1 MNNKNLFHKMTIKIP
16 SELIYINK
24 KNGNIK
30 LVPTLTKTGGLTKR
44 DGEPSIILKKDNYI
58 IHPEIE
64 NIGAAENYDELKAKN
79 KKPRAPRKKKEKQP
93 EQVEEEKPKKTK
105 KKKEPEP
112 ELEPELEPES
122 DEDED
127 EEEDDKEEEE
137 DNFNINKYNFDNR
150 MKMKLEVI
158 KLMPE
163 EIISYNKRDK
173 IFKQIDDGS
182 IKTLSKLNK
191 ILDSIKEKF
200 VRKRPRDIQSIKHLN
215 GYAKDITNK
224 NSFEQ
229 KFLLNAIINKDVV
242 NHIELANLRDE
253 LDMLI
258 NNSDNES

>member
-64 NIGAAENYDELKAKN
+64 DMGATENYDELKAKN

-93 EQVEEEKPKKTK
+93 EPVHAEKPKRTNK
-105 KKKEPEP
+105 KKEPEPEP
-112 ELEPELEPES
+112 ELEPESEEE

-127 EEEDDKEEEE
+127 EDEDDKEE
-137 DNFNINKYNFDNR
+137 DNFNINKYNFDDR

-173 IFKQIDDGS
+173 IFKQIDNGS
-182 IKTLSKLNK
+182 IKNLSKLK
-191 ILDSIKEKF
+191 KLLDSIKEKF
-200 VRKRPRDIQSIKHLN
+200 VRKRPRDIQTIKHLN
-215 GYAKDITNK
+215 GYAKDMTNK

-242 NHIELANLRDE
+242 NHIELANLKDE

-258 NNSDNES
+258 NNSDDEN